1 MRVLIATDGSDPA
14 NTAMRAAA
22 RILNPEDRH
31 FDLLCVMPAWNSK
44 DETARRKRYEERI
57 CRETT
62 NILERAKAAIAAD
75 AVDVR
80 RQSDT
85 GSPAAV
91 IAGKTGDYD
100 LTVIGALGTGS
111 RSEAGLG
118 PVASRVVQHALGPVL
133 VGRTLRS
140 EEGLRIL
147 IAIDGSAASLHAV
160 EAVAELCDL
169 SSAEVCL
176 MYVAETPWIQLAS
189 EGDWATSSEEEM
201 ESSETGA
208 LEKELVDEGEA
219 LIEDARRILRHDRL
233 LVNSCIEEG
242 NPANE
247 ILAEAERGQYDLVV
261 LGSTGNRDMKHQMMG
276 SVSSRIAWEAP
287 CSVLIV
293 QEPGETG

>member
-14 NTAMRAAA
+14 NTAMRAAV

-31 FDLLCVMPAWNSK
+31 FDLLCVMPAWNAK

-57 CRETT
+57 YRETA

-80 RQSDT
+80 RKSDT

-91 IAGKTGDYD
+91 IASKTGDYD

-140 EEGLRIL
+140 EEGVRIL
-147 IAIDGSAASLHAV
+147 IAVDGSAASLHAV
-160 EAVAELCDL
+160 ETVAELCDL
-169 SSAEVCL
+169 TSAEVCL

-189 EGDWATSSEEEM
+189 EGDWTTSSEEEM
-201 ESSETGA
+201 ESSETGV

-219 LIEDARRILRHDRL
+219 LIEDARKILRHDRL
-233 LVNSCIEEG
+233 QVNSRVEEG